1 MIILSIGTDARV
13 FDENSDVRQRLIAH
27 ASLFEEFHVVV
38 MSGHIK
44 DGAKKE
50 VLNNNLILIPFSSR
64 TKVLIFLKGL
74 FGSYFYAKKLK
85 KKGKDLYITSQDPFE
100 VGLISFIISKF
111 LKVKLQLQFHT
122 DCFNVLFI
130 KHNLANY
137 FRTIIARVIVSRASS
152 IRVVSERI
160 KSSILSINNK
170 LSNKIFVLPV
180 WTDIEMIKNKEIAK
194 EFNLKTKFPEFSKI
208 ILIVARLE
216 SEKNIELGI
225 RAFQKM
231 LRFDKN
237 LGLIIAGLG
246 SKESWLKV
254 LVRYLN
260 IGNNVKFIGW
270 VSDTSSLYKTSDVL
284 LVTSFYEGY
293 GLNMVESVACGTSVV
308 STDVGVAED
317 VGATIVPYD
326 AGQIALKMIEILGKI
341 NKVELSKK
349 FAIEKTEYLSRFK
362 KTFNNGNL

>member
-85 KKGKDLYITSQDPFE
+85 KKGKDLYITSQDLFE

-111 LKVKLQLQFHT
+111 LKIKLQLQFHT
-122 DCFNVLFI
+122 DCFNALFI

-160 KSSILSINNK
+160 KNSLLTMDSK
-170 LSNKIFVLPV
+170 LSARIHVLPV
-180 WTDIEMIKNKEIAK
+180 WTDISVIKNKQVVE
-194 EFNLKTKFPEFSKI
+194 EFNLRTKFPEFSKI

-216 SEKNIELGI
+216 SEKNIDLSI
-225 RAFQKM
+225 RAFQKA

-237 LGLIIAGLG
+237 IGLVIAGSG
-246 SKESWLKV
+246 SKESWLKE

-260 IGNNVKFIGW
+260 IENNVKFLGW
-270 VSDTSSLYKTSDVL
+270 VNETASLYKTADLL
-284 LVTSFYEGY
+284 LVTSWYEGY
-293 GLNMVESVACGTSVV
+293 GLNMVESVACGTPVAA
-308 STDVGVAED
+308 TDVGVAREL
-317 VGATIVPYD
+317 GAIIVSYD
-326 AGQIALKMIEILGKI
+326 AGLIALNLIEVLKQN
-341 NKVELSKK
+341 NKVDLPQK
-349 FAIEKTEYLSRFK
+349 FIIIKSEYLSRFK
-362 KTFNNGNL
+362 NTFI